1 MRSQL
6 LNRQIAAAFGAPE
19 DAPLKETLDSLRAA
33 GLSDLAANLVSLLV
47 AVEDTY
53 TGFALVER
61 RADKAKQLVRCLDL
75 TGDILCEWNL
85 VSRTIKQSTAWKRRF
100 GSEDDVA
107 GCHIE
112 DWYAWLHPDDRA
124 LVGDRIATV
133 VQGRAPLME
142 VEHRM
147 RDRDDE
153 WRWWLLRGR
162 AATRDADGKPT
173 RLLVLHRDITDQKR
187 AEAALLRAKEEA
199 ETANRARGAFLANMS
214 HEIRTPMNAILG
226 MTELALDTP
235 LDEAQRGYLTTVKS
249 SAEALLTIINDVLDL
264 SKIEAGKIELETVV
278 FPLRTTLGDVIRAL
292 AVSAHR
298 KGLEMLLDVAPD
310 VPERLFGDPTRLRQ
324 ILANLVGNAIK
335 FTEHGEVLVKVSVL
349 RRSELSLYLQF
360 AVHDT
365 GIGIAAGHHEQ
376 IFDAFAQADVSTARR
391 FGGTG
396 LGLAISNRLVKLMDG
411 HLWLE
416 SEPGKGTIFYF
427 TVRVAADPNASA
439 SPLSPPTGLRG
450 RRALVVDDCPHAA
463 ELTARMLQHL
473 GMEVEVAADPVQV
486 AAQVGARREAEQP
499 FDVLLLDADM
509 PPPGGFA
516 LALAAATGGSESI
529 VLLLANHA
537 QRPELDHCGAA
548 VVRAH
553 LVKPVFEA
561 DLLDALRAACGVE
574 ELATI
579 ELDPFKLDEAIAE
592 ATDSSDPLNVLLVE
606 DTPVNQMLALQ
617 LLNKAGHRVTVANNG
632 LEALEWFE
640 KQRFDLILMDLQM
653 PVVDGMEATEKIRA
667 RETNRSWVVGESRRL
682 CYIAAMTAH
691 AMEGDRER
699 CLAAGMDDYLSKPI
713 RRQALHDVLKR
724 AIEHRSAPNAQWSE
738 LLQHWEN

>member
-1 MRSQL
+1 MRSSL
-6 LNRQIAAAFGAPE
+6 LNRQVAAAFGAPE

-33 GLSDLAANLVSLLV
+33 GLSDVAANLVSLLV
-47 AVEDTY
+47 SVDDTY
-53 TGFALVER
+53 TEFASIQRV
-61 RADKAKQLVRCLDL
+61 ASKARGLMDCLDL
-75 TGDILCEWNL
+75 TGDVLCEWNL
-85 VSRTIKQSTAWKRRF
+85 VSKTIKQSTAWKRRF
-100 GSEDDVA
+100 GSDDDSA
-107 GCHIE
+107 RSRID
-112 DWYAWLHPDDRA
+112 DWYAWIHPDDRA
-124 LVGDRIATV
+124 LVGERVATV
-133 VQGRAPLME
+133 VQGRAPMMD

-147 RDRDDE
+147 RDRE
-153 WRWWLLRGR
+153 GGWRAWLLRCR
-162 AATRDADGKPT
+162 VASRDADGKPA
-173 RLLVLHRDITDQKR
+173 RLLVLHRDISEQKR

-214 HEIRTPMNAILG
+214 HEIRTPMNAVLG

-235 LDEAQRGYLTTVKS
+235 LDDVQRGYLTTVKS

-264 SKIEAGKIELETVV
+264 SKIEAGKVDLETVV
-278 FPLRTTLGDVIRAL
+278 FPLRTTLGDTIRAL
-292 AVSAHR
+292 AVSAHH

-310 VPERLFGDPTRLRQ
+310 VPDRLFGDPTRLRQ
-324 ILANLVGNAIK
+324 VLANLVGNAIK
-335 FTEHGEVLVKVSVL
+335 FTEQGEVLVSVSVL
-349 RRSELSLYLQF
+349 RRSEMSLYLQF
-360 AVHDT
+360 AVRDT

-376 IFDAFAQADVSTARR
+376 IFDAFVQADASTARR

-411 HLWLE
+411 QLWLE
-416 SEPGKGTIFYF
+416 SEPGKGSTFYF
-427 TVRVAADPNASA
+427 TLRLAADPNASA
-439 SPLSPPTGLRG
+439 PPFVPAADLCG
-450 RRALVVDDCPHAA
+450 RSALVIDDCLHAA
-463 ELTARMLQHL
+463 ELLAGMLRRL
-473 GMEVEVAADPVQV
+473 GMQVEIADDPAQVPAQV
-486 AAQVGARREAEQP
+486 AARREAGQP
-499 FDVLLLDADM
+499 FDVLLIDADM

-516 LALAAATGGSESI
+516 LASAASAGGSESV

-537 QRPELDHCGAA
+537 QRQELARGSVAA
-548 VVRAH
+548 VRSH
-553 LVKPVFEA
+553 LVKPVFED
-561 DLLDALRAACGVE
+561 DLLDPLRAACGVE
-574 ELATI
+574 ALAKVELA
-579 ELDPFKLDEAIAE
+579 PFDLGEVVAE
-592 ATDSSDPLNVLLVE
+592 TADSSDPLNVLLVE
-606 DTPVNQMLALQ
+606 DTPVNQLLAVQ

-640 KQRFDLILMDLQM
+640 KQWFDLILMDLQM

-724 AIEHRSAPNAQWSE
+724 AIEHRSAPKADWSE

>member
-1 MRSQL
+1 MRSPL

-33 GLSDLAANLVSLLV
+33 GLSNVAANLVSLLV
-47 AVEDTY
+47 AVDDTY
-53 TGFALVER
+53 AGFAPVQR
-61 RADKAKQLVRCLDL
+61 VASKARGLMDCLDL

-100 GSEDDVA
+100 SSVDDVA
-107 GCHIE
+107 RSRIE
-112 DWYAWLHPDDRA
+112 DWYAWIHPDDRA
-124 LVGDRIATV
+124 LVGERIATV

-147 RDRDDE
+147 LDGDGGSRC
-153 WRWWLLRGR
+153 WLLRSR
-162 AATRDADGKPT
+162 VASRDADGKPT
-173 RLLVLHRDITDQKR
+173 RLLVLHRDISDQKR
-187 AEAALLRAKEEA
+187 AEAALVRAKEEA

-214 HEIRTPMNAILG
+214 HEIRTPMNAVLG
-226 MTELALDTP
+226 MTELALDTT
-235 LDEAQRGYLTTVKS
+235 LDEEQRGYLTTVKS

-264 SKIEAGKIELETVV
+264 SKIEAGKVDLETVV
-278 FPLRTTLGDVIRAL
+278 FPLRRTLVDAIRAL

-324 ILANLVGNAIK
+324 VLANLVGNAIK
-335 FTEHGEVLVKVSVL
+335 FTEHGEILVTVSVL
-349 RRSELSLYLQF
+349 RRSEMSLYLQF
-360 AVHDT
+360 AVRDT

-376 IFDAFAQADVSTARR
+376 IFDAFVQADASTARR

-411 HLWLE
+411 QLWLE
-416 SEPGKGTIFYF
+416 SEPGRGSTFYF
-427 TVRVAADPNASA
+427 TLRLAADPNAA
-439 SPLSPPTGLRG
+439 APPLVPPVGLHG
-450 RRALVVDDCPHAA
+450 RRALIVDDCPHAA
-463 ELTARMLQHL
+463 ELLAHMLQRL
-473 GMEVEVAADPVQV
+473 GMHVEIADDPAQVLAQV
-486 AAQVGARREAEQP
+486 AAGRQASQR
-499 FDVLLLDADM
+499 FDVLLIDADM

-516 LALAAATGGSESI
+516 LASAAAEGGESVI
-529 VLLLANHA
+529 LLLANHA
-537 QRPELDHCGAA
+537 QRQELARGSAA
-548 VVRAH
+548 AVRAH
-553 LVKPVFEA
+553 LVKPVFET
-561 DLLDALRAACGVE
+561 DLLDALGAACEVE

-579 ELDPFKLDEAIAE
+579 ELDHFTLDEAIAE
-592 ATDSSDPLNVLLVE
+592 VADSSDPLSVLLVE
-606 DTPVNQMLALQ
+606 DTPVNQTLAVQ

-640 KQRFDLILMDLQM
+640 KQWFDLILMDLQM

-667 RETNRSWVVGESRRL
+667 RETNRSWVVGDSRRL

-724 AIEHRSAPNAQWSE
+724 AIEHRSAPKADWSD